1 MVGGNNKTRPIIMKN
16 LLLTLICVI
25 GMITIGKS
33 QCTNATYGQW
43 PTTTYVPAADDSWE
57 YITTAAYNGEY
68 SVVSVVSGQH
78 YQFLTYKTQNGEAR
92 YLTITDELDNPIVF
106 GTTTNAFAD
115 TIGWT
120 ATFTGNIKFF
130 THLSSAC
137 DESSANNKKATRAIR
152 GVVSPPENDEPSG
165 AIELIYNDPV
175 GYQTYSN
182 VAATNTTTETTP
194 TCAAYNG
201 GDVWFYIDV
210 PAGVNVIEFDTQT
223 GGITDAGM
231 SVYRGTIG
239 SLTEI
244 ECDDDDA
251 LDGLMPYIYR
261 DDMLPGERIYV
272 RVWEY
277 GGNVEGTFNIRAS
290 GPVTL
295 PVELVYFEG
304 NKMGQINHLE
314 WMTASEANSDIFEIE
329 WSTDA
334 IDWWLIGDVKAAG
347 NSNSDNYY
355 SFTHED
361 FRRGTYNYYRLKQID
376 YDGNFKLYN
385 PIAIDNKIKE
395 KKIVKYINSM
405 GQEINPLNTI
415 GLVIEVYSD
424 GSTSKVIH

>member
-1 MVGGNNKTRPIIMKN
+1 MFSVHVVNG
-16 LLLTLICVI
+16 
-25 GMITIGKS
+25 

-43 PTTTYVPAADDSWE
+43 PTTTYTPAADNTWE

-78 YQFLTYKTQNGEAR
+78 YQFLSYKTQNGASR
-92 YLTITDELDNPIVF
+92 YLTITDEFDNPIVF

-120 ATFTGNIKFF
+120 ATFTGNIKYF

-137 DESSANNKKATRAIR
+137 DESDANNKKATRAIR
-152 GVVSPPENDEPSG
+152 GVIPPPENDEPAG
-165 AIELIYNDPV
+165 AIELVYNDPV
-175 GYQTYSN
+175 GYKTYTN

-210 PAGVNVIEFDTQT
+210 PAGVNAIEFDTQT

-239 SLTEI
+239 SLTEL

-261 DDMLPGERIYV
+261 DDMIPGERIYV

-277 GGNVEGTFNIRAS
+277 GGNVEGTFNIWAS
-290 GPVTL
+290 GPTAL
-295 PVELVYFEG
+295 PVELVSFEG
-304 NKMGQINHLE
+304 KQLDRKNILE
-314 WMTASEANSDIFEIE
+314 WQTASEVNSDIWEIE
-329 WSTDA
+329 YSTDA
-334 IDWWLIGDVKAAG
+334 VEWMLIGDVPGVG
-347 NSNSDNYY
+347 NTNSDTYY
-355 SFTHED
+355 TFTHE
-361 FRRGTYNYYRLKQID
+361 TYRKGIFNYYRIIQID
-376 YDGNFKLYN
+376 YDGMQKIYG
-385 PIAIDNKIKE
+385 PIAIDNRTVE
-395 KKIVKYINSM
+395 KRIIKYINSM
-405 GQEINPLNTI
+405 GQEVNPLTTT
-415 GLVIEVYSD
+415 GLVLIVFED
-424 GSTSKVIH
+424 GSTSKVIR

>member
-1 MVGGNNKTRPIIMKN
+1 MKN
-16 LLLTLICVI
+16 LLFALLCMFSVHVVN
-25 GMITIGKS
+25 G

-43 PTTTYVPAADDSWE
+43 PTTTYTPAADNTWE

-92 YLTITDELDNPIVF
+92 YLTITDEFDNPIVF

-120 ATFTGNIKFF
+120 ATFTGNIKYF

-137 DESSANNKKATRAIR
+137 DESDANNKKATRAIR
-152 GVVSPPENDEPSG
+152 GVIPPPENDEPAG
-165 AIELIYNDPV
+165 AIELVYNDPA
-175 GYQTYSN
+175 GYKTYTN

-194 TCAAYNG
+194 TCASYNG

-239 SLTEI
+239 SLTEL

-261 DDMLPGERIYV
+261 DDMIPGERIYV

-277 GGNVEGTFNIRAS
+277 GGNVEGTFNIWAS
-290 GPVTL
+290 GPTAL
-295 PVELVYFEG
+295 PVELVSFEG
-304 NKMGQINHLE
+304 KQLDRKNILE
-314 WMTASEANSDIFEIE
+314 WQTASEVNSDIWEIE
-329 WSTDA
+329 YSTDA
-334 IDWWLIGDVKAAG
+334 VEWMLIGDVPGVG
-347 NSNSDNYY
+347 NTNSDTYY
-355 SFTHED
+355 TFTHE
-361 FRRGTYNYYRLKQID
+361 TYRKGIFNYYRIIQID
-376 YDGNFKLYN
+376 YDGMQKIYG
-385 PIAIDNKIKE
+385 PIAIDNRTVE
-395 KKIVKYINSM
+395 KRIIKYINSM
-405 GQEINPLNTI
+405 GQEVNPLTTT
-415 GLVIEVYSD
+415 GLVLIVFED
-424 GSTSKVIH
+424 GSTSKVIR